1 MIKYNKSGSPV
12 EFCISVLS
20 LSLSLWLCTLVLLIN
35 DLICRYVFEGES
47 GPSIPDS
54 QVPT

>member
-12 EFCISVLS
+12 EFCISV